1 MSKIPIKRMNDV
13 IAELQNESSSCR
25 VPSSIN
31 KHSICSRLAAN
42 LIVNSLSNNNKRV
55 KRSHDLPMSTE
66 SSGSNVKDNNQA
78 SLAAAAATTTTTT
91 TTASPPDES
100 SLTPSHLS
108 HVAAA
113 IAELREVYLYGL
125 CQVSDLQDLQHAPDA
140 ILPGNIVYEDEY
152 ETTALQSS

>member
-78 SLAAAAATTTTTT
+78 SLAAAAT

-100 SLTPSHLS
+100 SLTPSHLN